1 MRKSIYFLAL
11 IIFTITAAPVSAQ
24 VKLEAV
30 NATKVS
36 DQFPVFSFGDKMVY
50 NDEFMRVFNKNKRDK
65 AAPSQLEIEEY
76 LDLYV
81 KFKLKVE
88 EAYRLQMDTVPS
100 FINELAGYRTQL
112 AQPYLTDKNVTEMLI
127 KEAYARSNEEVN
139 ASHLLINCALDAKP
153 ADTMLAYEKALSM
166 RSRVVS
172 RGESFASV
180 AKEFS
185 DDPSAKTNEGNLGY
199 FTAFQMIYPFE
210 NAAYTMKVGEVSMP
224 IRTQFGYHLVYL
236 QDRRKSF
243 GDVKV
248 AHLMIKY
255 YNEGQI
261 DSARQR
267 AEGVYAKLQAGGD
280 WNKLVEE
287 FSEDFNTN
295 ANGGELSWFNRTTT
309 NIPNEFKDIAY
320 TLKNNGDYSA
330 PVQTKFG
337 WHIVKRV
344 DLKEIA
350 TYEEVKDAIRR
361 KVERDSRSEL
371 NKDVVVSR
379 VKVENKFKEFAG
391 LSAVKGNFTE
401 ELLKGK
407 YEKLP
412 GKGMVL
418 FTINEKKYTDSD
430 FYDFVVVNQSRS
442 SKALDNAVADL
453 YTDFVRRSNLEY
465 ELSILEVKYDDFKYI
480 MQEYKDGILLFELTD
495 KEVWSKAVQDSAGL
509 AAYYA
514 ANSDKYMWKER
525 ANAIIFS
532 CKDAKTA
539 ATAMKLAKKGKSSSE
554 ILTKC
559 NAKDPLAVKVEEK
572 KYEKGTNSLL
582 DKIAWTPGIYA
593 LESENDRN
601 KFVQIKEIIAPST
614 KPISENMG
622 QATSD
627 YQTKLERDWI
637 ENLKSKYPVKVYEQN
652 VKRLYN

>member
-1 MRKSIYFLAL
+1 
-11 IIFTITAAPVSAQ
+11 
-24 VKLEAV
+24 
-30 NATKVS
+30 
-36 DQFPVFSFGDKMVY
+36 
-50 NDEFMRVFNKNKRDK
+50 
-65 AAPSQLEIEEY
+65 
-76 LDLYV
+76 
-81 KFKLKVE
+81 
-88 EAYRLQMDTVPS
+88 
-100 FINELAGYRTQL
+100 
-112 AQPYLTDKNVTEMLI
+112 
-127 KEAYARSNEEVN
+127 
-139 ASHLLINCALDAKP
+139 
-153 ADTMLAYEKALSM
+153 
-166 RSRVVS
+166 
-172 RGESFASV
+172 
-180 AKEFS
+180 
-185 DDPSAKTNEGNLGY
+185 
-199 FTAFQMIYPFE
+199 
-210 NAAYTMKVGEVSMP
+210 
-224 IRTQFGYHLVYL
+224 VYL

-309 NIPNEFKDIAY
+309 NIPTEFKDIAY

-453 YTDFVRRSNLEY
+453 YTDFVRRSNLDY
-465 ELSILEVKYDDFKYI
+465 ELSVLEGKYDDFKYI

>member
-1 MRKSIYFLAL
+1 
-11 IIFTITAAPVSAQ
+11 
-24 VKLEAV
+24 
-30 NATKVS
+30 
-36 DQFPVFSFGDKMVY
+36 
-50 NDEFMRVFNKNKRDK
+50 
-65 AAPSQLEIEEY
+65 
-76 LDLYV
+76 
-81 KFKLKVE
+81 
-88 EAYRLQMDTVPS
+88 
-100 FINELAGYRTQL
+100 
-112 AQPYLTDKNVTEMLI
+112 
-127 KEAYARSNEEVN
+127 
-139 ASHLLINCALDAKP
+139 
-153 ADTMLAYEKALSM
+153 
-166 RSRVVS
+166 
-172 RGESFASV
+172 
-180 AKEFS
+180 
-185 DDPSAKTNEGNLGY
+185 
-199 FTAFQMIYPFE
+199 
-210 NAAYTMKVGEVSMP
+210 
-224 IRTQFGYHLVYL
+224 
-236 QDRRKSF
+236 
-243 GDVKV
+243 
-248 AHLMIKY
+248 
-255 YNEGQI
+255 
-261 DSARQR
+261 
-267 AEGVYAKLQAGGD
+267 
-280 WNKLVEE
+280 
-287 FSEDFNTN
+287 
-295 ANGGELSWFNRTTT
+295 
-309 NIPNEFKDIAY
+309 
-320 TLKNNGDYSA
+320 
-330 PVQTKFG
+330 
-337 WHIVKRV
+337 
-344 DLKEIA
+344 
-350 TYEEVKDAIRR
+350 
-361 KVERDSRSEL
+361 
-371 NKDVVVSR
+371 
-379 VKVENKFKEFAG
+379 
-391 LSAVKGNFTE
+391 VKGNFTE

-418 FTINEKKYTDSD
+418 FTINEKNYTDSD

-453 YTDFVRRSNLEY
+453 YTDFVRRSNLDY
-465 ELSILEVKYDDFKYI
+465 ELSVLEGKYDDFKYI

>member
-453 YTDFVRRSNLEY
+453 YTDFVRRSNLDY
-465 ELSILEVKYDDFKYI
+465 ELSVLEGKYDDFKYL

>member
-1 MRKSIYFLAL
+1 MRKSIYFLAF
-11 IIFTITAAPVSAQ
+11 IIFILSAASTDAQ
-24 VKLEAV
+24 VKLEAIS
-30 NATKVS
+30 ATKVN
-36 DQFPVFSFGDKMVY
+36 DQFPIFSFGDKMVY

-65 AAPSQLEIEEY
+65 TAPTQVEIEEY
-76 LDLYV
+76 LELYV

-127 KEAYARSNEEVN
+127 KEAYARSTEEVN
-139 ASHLLINCALDAKP
+139 ASHLLINCALDARP

-185 DDPSAKTNEGNLGY
+185 EDPSAKTNEGNLGY

-255 YNEGQI
+255 YNEGQV

-267 AEGVYAKLQAGGD
+267 AEAVYAKLQAGGD
-280 WNKLVEE
+280 WKELVEE

-295 ANGGELSWFNRTTT
+295 ASGGELSWFNRTTA
-309 NIPNEFKDIAY
+309 NIPTEFKDIAY

-330 PVQTKFG
+330 PIQTKFG

-344 DLKEIA
+344 DLKELA
-350 TYEEVKDAIRR
+350 SYEEVKDAIRR

-379 VKVENKFKEFAG
+379 VKVENKFKELAG
-391 LSAVKGNFTE
+391 FNAVKGNFTE

-407 YEKLP
+407 YTKQAS
-412 GKGMVL
+412 KGIVL
-418 FTINEKKYTDSD
+418 FTISAKKYTDSD
-430 FYDFVVVNQSRS
+430 FYDFVVVNQSKS
-442 SKALDNAVADL
+442 NKALDNAVVDL
-453 YTDFVRRSNLEY
+453 YADFVKRSNLDY
-465 ELSILEVKYDDFKYI
+465 ELSVLEMKYDDFKYI

-495 KEVWSKAVQDSAGL
+495 KEVWSKAVQDSVGL

-525 ANAIIFS
+525 ANASIFS

-554 ILTKC
+554 IMTKC

-572 KYEKGTNSLL
+572 KYEKGSNSLL
-582 DKIAWTPGIYA
+582 DKIDWTPGVYA
-593 LESENDRN
+593 LDNENDRT
-601 KFVQIKEIIAPST
+601 KFVQIKEIIAPTT
-614 KPISENMG
+614 KPLSENMG

-627 YQTKLERDWI
+627 YQTKLEREWI
-637 ENLKSKYPVKVYEQN
+637 ESLKSKYPVKVYDQN

>member
-280 WNKLVEE
+280 WNRV
-287 FSEDFNTN
+287 
-295 ANGGELSWFNRTTT
+295 GGR
-309 NIPNEFKDIAY
+309 
-320 TLKNNGDYSA
+320 
-330 PVQTKFG
+330 
-337 WHIVKRV
+337 
-344 DLKEIA
+344 
-350 TYEEVKDAIRR
+350 
-361 KVERDSRSEL
+361 
-371 NKDVVVSR
+371 
-379 VKVENKFKEFAG
+379 
-391 LSAVKGNFTE
+391 
-401 ELLKGK
+401 
-407 YEKLP
+407 
-412 GKGMVL
+412 
-418 FTINEKKYTDSD
+418 
-430 FYDFVVVNQSRS
+430 
-442 SKALDNAVADL
+442 
-453 YTDFVRRSNLEY
+453 
-465 ELSILEVKYDDFKYI
+465 
-480 MQEYKDGILLFELTD
+480 
-495 KEVWSKAVQDSAGL
+495 
-509 AAYYA
+509 
-514 ANSDKYMWKER
+514 
-525 ANAIIFS
+525 IFR
-532 CKDAKTA
+532 
-539 ATAMKLAKKGKSSSE
+539 G
-554 ILTKC
+554 
-559 NAKDPLAVKVEEK
+559 
-572 KYEKGTNSLL
+572 
-582 DKIAWTPGIYA
+582 
-593 LESENDRN
+593 
-601 KFVQIKEIIAPST
+601 F
-614 KPISENMG
+614 
-622 QATSD
+622 
-627 YQTKLERDWI
+627 
-637 ENLKSKYPVKVYEQN
+637 
-652 VKRLYN
+652 

>member
-1 MRKSIYFLAL
+1 MRKAVHFLAF
-11 IIFTITAAPVSAQ
+11 IIFILCAASTDAQ
-24 VKLEAV
+24 VKLEAIS
-30 NATKVS
+30 ATNFS
-36 DQFPVFSFGDKMVY
+36 DQFPIFSFGDKMVY
-50 NDEFMRVFNKNKRDK
+50 NHEFMRVFNKNKRDK
-65 AAPSQLEIEEY
+65 TAPTQLEIEEY
-76 LDLYV
+76 LELYV
-81 KFKLKVE
+81 RFKLKVE
-88 EAYRLQMDTVPS
+88 EAYRLKMDTVPS

-127 KEAYARSNEEVN
+127 KEAYARSTEEVN

-185 DDPSAKTNEGNLGY
+185 EDPSAKTNEGNLGY

-255 YNEGQI
+255 YNEGQV

-267 AEGVYAKLQAGGD
+267 AEAVYAKLQAGGD
-280 WNKLVEE
+280 WKELVEE

-295 ANGGELSWFNRTTT
+295 ANGGELSWFNRTTA
-309 NIPNEFKDIAY
+309 NIPTEFKDIAY

-330 PVQTKFG
+330 PIQTKFG

-350 TYEEVKDAIRR
+350 SYEESKDAIRR

-379 VKVENKFKEFAG
+379 VKVENKFKELAG
-391 LSAVKGNFTE
+391 FNAVKGSFTE

-407 YEKLP
+407 YTKQAS
-412 GKGMVL
+412 KGIVL
-418 FTINEKKYTDSD
+418 FTISAKKYTDSD
-430 FYDFVVVNQSRS
+430 FYDFVVVNQSKS
-442 SKALDNAVADL
+442 NKALDNAVVDL
-453 YTDFVRRSNLEY
+453 YADFVRRSNLDY
-465 ELSILEVKYDDFKYI
+465 ELSVLEMKYDDFKYI

-525 ANAIIFS
+525 ANASIFS

-554 ILTKC
+554 IMTKC
-559 NAKDPLAVKVEEK
+559 NVKDPLAVKVEEK
-572 KYEKGTNSLL
+572 KYEKGSNLLL
-582 DKIAWTPGIYA
+582 DKIAWTPGVYA
-593 LESENDRN
+593 LDNENDRT
-601 KFVQIKEIIAPST
+601 KFVQIKEIIAPTT
-614 KPISENMG
+614 KPLSENMG

-627 YQTKLERDWI
+627 YQTKLEI
-637 ENLKSKYPVKVYEQN
+637 EWLANLKAKYPVKVYDQN
-652 VKRLYN
+652 VKRLHN

>member
-11 IIFTITAAPVSAQ
+11 IIFILSSVSADAQ
-24 VKLEAV
+24 VKLEAIS
-30 NATKVS
+30 ATKVS
-36 DQFPVFSFGDKMVY
+36 DQFPIFSFGDKMVY

-65 AAPSQLEIEEY
+65 TAPTQAEIEEY
-76 LDLYV
+76 LELYV

-100 FINELAGYRTQL
+100 FVNELGGYRTQL

-185 DDPSAKTNEGNLGY
+185 EDPSAKTNEGNLGY

-236 QDRRKSF
+236 QDRRKSI

-412 GKGMVL
+412 GKGTVL

-453 YTDFVRRSNLEY
+453 YTDFVRRSNLDY
-465 ELSILEVKYDDFKYI
+465 ELSVLEGKYDDFKYI

-539 ATAMKLAKKGKSSSE
+539 ASAMKLAKKGKSSSE

-559 NAKDPLAVKVEEK
+559 NAKDPLAVKIEEK